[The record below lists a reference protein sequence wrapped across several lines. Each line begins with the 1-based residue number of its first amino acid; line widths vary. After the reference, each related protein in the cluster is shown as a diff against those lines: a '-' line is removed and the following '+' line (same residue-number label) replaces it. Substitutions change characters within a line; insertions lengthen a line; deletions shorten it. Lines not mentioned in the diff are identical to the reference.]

1 MRCYWQV
8 LIFSQGHLFYVY
20 TYYTKIFSLI
30 LDYLLF
36 TVKNDFLERV
46 IFTKMNTPYLV
57 FDFRIDSV
65 RREDRGEYSCTADN
79 QVSAPVSKHF
89 TLKV

>member
-1 MRCYWQV
+1 MCI
-8 LIFSQGHLFYVY
+8 LITL
-20 TYYTKIFSLI
+20 KL
-30 LDYLLF
+30 
-36 TVKNDFLERV
+36 NDFLERLMV
-46 IFTKMNTPYLV
+46 IFTKLNTPDLV
-57 FDFRIDSV
+57 FDFRIESV

>member
-1 MRCYWQV
+1 
-8 LIFSQGHLFYVY
+8 
-20 TYYTKIFSLI
+20 
-30 LDYLLF
+30 
-36 TVKNDFLERV
+36 VKNDFLERV

-79 QVSAPVSKHF
+79 QVSDPVSKHF